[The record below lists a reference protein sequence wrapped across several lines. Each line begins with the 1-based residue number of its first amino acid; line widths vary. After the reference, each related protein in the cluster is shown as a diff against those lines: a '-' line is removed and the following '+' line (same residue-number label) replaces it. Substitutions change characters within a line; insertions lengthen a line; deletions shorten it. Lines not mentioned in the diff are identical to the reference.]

1 MSRNG
6 HVGAVEGLRAV
17 AVLAVVSL
25 HMVRVGYGSTAGWAA
40 CGARGV
46 DLFFAISGFCLAY
59 PSLRTWR
66 AGVPIEISYARF
78 LARRIGRIGPPYWVA
93 LFLFALL
100 ALTPVG
106 LPTASTHP
114 DAASAL
120 RELGLD
126 AVFLT
131 NRAPVFDSSF
141 WTLGIEMRWYL
152 LFPLLLWLY
161 VRSRLGF
168 FGVGVACYVSY
179 FFTPFSVA
187 DAGTLPCF
195 MLGVVAA
202 DLVIRRHPAIRYAL
216 PLALV
221 TIGVAAWQQA
231 HDDSSDLANP
241 LWHAAAFFA
250 VLTAGDER
258 VARVL
263 RFAPL
268 AFVGVAS
275 YSIYLVHE
283 PILES
288 LGLAGL
294 PVPIAA
300 LVSIASGLA
309 FYECVERPM
318 LRPEFRALFEG
329 SLFRAFRFFRPR
341 VATLAAPK
349 TSS

>member
-1 MSRNG
+1 MRQSG
-6 HVGAVEGLRAV
+6 HVGAIEGLRAI

-59 PSLRTWR
+59 PFLRTWR
-66 AGVPIEISYARF
+66 AGGAVEISFSGF

-100 ALTPVG
+100 SLTPVG

-152 LFPLLLWLY
+152 LFPFLLRLY
-161 VRSRLGF
+161 VRSRLAF
-168 FGVGVACYVSY
+168 VGVGVACYVLY

-195 MLGVVAA
+195 MLGMIAA
-202 DLVIRRHPAIRYAL
+202 DLVIRRHAAIRYAL
-216 PLALV
+216 PIALV

-231 HDDSSDLANP
+231 HDDSTDLANP
-241 LWHAAAFFA
+241 FWHAAAFFA
-250 VLTAGDER
+250 VLTSGDER
-258 VARVL
+258 AARVL
-263 RFAPL
+263 RIAPL

-294 PVPIAA
+294 PAPLAG
-300 LVSIASGLA
+300 LVAIASGIA
-309 FYECVERPM
+309 FYGCVERPM
-318 LRPEFRALFEG
+318 LRPQFRAAVEG
-329 SLFRAFRFFRPR
+329 ALLRAFRFFRPR
-341 VATLAAPK
+341 PGLLAAPK